1 MLRPLLTDLIRFE
14 IAAFEKARL
23 SEGQRSSA
31 AAELAAQR
39 EKAIQEKLREAIFLR
54 DWEVMRA
61 PLEAVAKR
69 LGVALPDGG
78 DGSSITY
85 MIS

>member
-23 SEGQRSSA
+23 SEGQRSLA

-39 EKAIQEKLREAIFLR
+39 EKAFQEMLREAIFLR
-54 DWEVMRA
+54 DWAVMPA
-61 PLEAVAKR
+61 PLAAVAKR
-69 LGVALPDGG
+69 LGVALPD
-78 DGSSITY
+78 
-85 MIS
+85 